1 MIKEQKKKCEDII
14 NLYNE
19 KYNKDLED
27 LYHNVSELN
36 DKERYVREALAFWD
50 YYYDPIELIFGM
62 FVPLSF
68 ILFQMQGCEMEFFEF
83 WRKST
88 YIAKENII
96 NMTVSL
102 SEIFNKNMT
111 KEEVEKLLFIKNTEE
126 GLTDFLATE
135 EFRDIAKYEYASDI
149 KRIIPDLEVE
159 FDLPLREKYE
169 SVFHIK
175 GIGLAMVQYFD
186 NGENKINYTIENI
199 KKEKNMSNDEE
210 LKLNLLILGKTG
222 VGKSSLLNALVG
234 KPVAKTRIG
243 KPVTQKIL
251 VYETE
256 IDGKKVVI
264 YDSWGME
271 VGKEE
276 KWDEIIGKALK
287 EKGVEKEI
295 KDWFHSVTY
304 CIQAGGYKI
313 EDFDIKIIKQFM
325 EEKYNVIIA
334 LTKADQIN
342 EEEEREFIKI
352 IKEEIKKE
360 TGQEINTII
369 PISANPQPK
378 RGEKEASEPFGLPE
392 YKAAILVSWRKIFI
406 ERIPLHIIEK
416 LKKDI
421 KLGESNAPTKGKD
434 KELTEKIQKHFSDIL
449 NTNIKKYVKENMQ
462 DYYKTMGNILVASK
476 NVNLSNRELNSEF
489 YSELH
494 LTEEIFGEFQYLDG
508 IEDYLAYATA
518 SIILAPIII
527 PAAIIEW
534 VIVKPIEFF
543 YYLIKGRENDIK
555 SYISN
560 ISEEYIKKISE
571 EEFEGEIRKIIIE
584 TMNNIEKN
592 IPKLN

>member
-1 MIKEQKKKCEDII
+1 MTEEQKKKCEEII
-14 NLYNE
+14 NSSI
-19 KYNKDLED
+19 KQKFDK
-27 LYHNVSELN
+27 LN
-36 DKERYVREALAFWD
+36 INLDKLKNYSIFNFI
-50 YYYDPIELIFGM
+50 PIAAPI
-62 FVPLSF
+62 VAP
-68 ILFQMQGCEMEFFEF
+68 I
-83 WRKST
+83 
-88 YIAKENII
+88 IPII
-96 NMTVSL
+96 NPTL
-102 SEIFNKNMT
+102 HTQI
-111 KEEVEKLLFIKNTEE
+111 
-126 GLTDFLATE
+126 
-135 EFRDIAKYEYASDI
+135 
-149 KRIIPDLEVE
+149 
-159 FDLPLREKYE
+159 
-169 SVFHIK
+169 
-175 GIGLAMVQYFD
+175 
-186 NGENKINYTIENI
+186 IENI
-199 KKEKNMSNDEE
+199 KLLAKEVFNKDITEEKAKEIFKEKIDDFIKNPKKYKSIEDIFWEIAQYLDGE
-210 LKLNLLILGKTG
+210 LKLNLLILGQTG

-243 KPVTQKIL
+243 KPVTQEIL
-251 VYETE
+251 EYETE

-276 KWDEIIGKALK
+276 KWNEIIGKALK
-287 EKGVEKEI
+287 EKAVEKDI
-295 KDWFHSVTY
+295 KDWFHTVTY

-313 EDFDIKIIKQFM
+313 QDFDIKIIKQFM
-325 EEKYNVIIA
+325 EQKYNVIIA

-342 EEEEREFIKI
+342 EEQEREFIKI

-360 TGQEINTII
+360 TGKEINTII
-369 PISANPQPK
+369 PISANPEPK

-421 KLGESNAPTKGKD
+421 KWGESTAPTKGKD
-434 KELTEKIQKHFSDIL
+434 KELTKKIQKHFSDIL

-489 YSELH
+489 YSNLYF
-494 LTEEIFGEFQYLDG
+494 TEEIFGEFQYLDG
-508 IEDYLAYATA
+508 IEDYITQAIVTIAM
-518 SIILAPIII
+518 SPIII

-555 SYISN
+555 YYISN